1 MISCLFLL
9 VSSALLGCAQ
19 VVQIKVGMLIP
30 SGTSLDDDVGFYT
43 SAGAMVASLKMNHE
57 LGVYDPSVI
66 NITFAWYFDQ
76 CSESLAA
83 GYAAQLIKR
92 DGVNAIFGPACP
104 ESLREGRRS
113 AGWLREHPVVSL
125 GAPMPKD
132 FSSNGTQ
139 TYKTTLPAA
148 GTVLGT
154 VVALSNVLNAFNWT
168 QIAFLY
174 TANKDPDQHVPVC
187 PYLSETIESG
197 STYLSNVTGLYT
209 RQITN
214 TTVDAF
220 QSALRSFKTRARIIV
235 VCLENALPKRNLML
249 AAIKAE
255 MVSKDY
261 VFLFVQGSTSMLRFG
276 DPPFWEGNDGQ
287 DAVLKEAFKRVLTL
301 DKYSN
306 DTGDA
311 LSIRTEV
318 ADYIHGWPFYCNN
331 CSYNVNASA
340 FAVSLGDAFTVYL
353 NMLNQSYTR
362 HGTAHLTNGTQLI
375 SYYKQNIV
383 DFTSLYGTRFT
394 LSKGARAAR
403 YSLSGLSAD
412 GIPMAWATVGS
423 SATDPQNA
431 FVPTY
436 DEPFTTV
443 WETRGGFQ
451 PPSVPLCG
459 FNGEKCQGSP
469 LMYALIGVG
478 GVILFLVV
486 LIGLCLSVYIFQRQQ
501 RRRLNALWQV
511 DHALLRKPNDTDYAK
526 SVRSMQSGVSTST
539 KASIIRKN
547 TERTEFLLL
556 SNEIVVA
563 RKHPIAA
570 NWTAQEEDEFRKMR
584 QLDRANLNK
593 QAAHWGMIRDIVE
606 ALFYIHNSSFVQH
619 GTLSAY
625 RCVVGDRFEV
635 KVQFYGL
642 SKLKEQTMR
651 RLDDHSALYV
661 APEHL
666 QGQQNQLGSQA
677 GDIYSFA
684 IVCSVILTMKPA
696 YDIEN
701 VAETEAEIVRNVARG
716 RYPPTR
722 PSLESDRAIDVS
734 PELISLI
741 KRCWAEHPTE
751 RPKIEECREIL
762 LKRIFTNRST
772 NVMDYMFALM
782 ENTASDLELQ
792 VQQQTLELIGEQK
805 KADILLYRMM
815 PKAAADAL
823 KVGQSVNPELYTEA
837 TVFFSDIVGFTILA
851 SKSSPLQIINFLNDV
866 YTLADNVIDSHDAY
880 KAGNTRILS
889 FIRFFQVET
898 IGDGMHVV
906 SGVPKRNGNEHVKA
920 IADLSIDFQ
929 RAVKTLRM
937 PHIPDHPILMR
948 VGVHSGSVVAGI
960 VGMTAP
966 RYCVFGDTVNLAAK
980 MEASGRAGRIHITLH
995 TKALLQQHYAGKYTT
1010 FSRGEV
1016 LIKGIG
1022 AMITHWLVGP
1032 EDVNGFEP

>member
-9 VSSALLGCAQ
+9 LSFALLSCAQ

-43 SAGAMVASLKMNHE
+43 SAGAMVASLKMNQE

-92 DGVNAIFGPACP
+92 DGVNAIFGPTCP
-104 ESLREGRRS
+104 ESAKVVGAL
-113 AGWLREHPVVSL
+113 AGFENIPLFLW

-139 TYKTTLPAA
+139 SYPTTLPAA

-154 VVALSNVLNAFNWT
+154 VVAISNVLNAFNWT

-187 PYLSETIESG
+187 PYLSEIIESG

-209 RQITN
+209 RQVTN
-214 TTVDAF
+214 TSVDGF
-220 QSALRSFKTRARIIV
+220 QSALKSFKTRARIIV

-255 MVSKDY
+255 MVSKEY

-287 DAVLKEAFKRVLTL
+287 DQVLKEAFKRVLTL

-311 LSIRTEV
+311 LNIRTEV
-318 ADYIHGWPFYCNN
+318 ADYIHGWPFYCTN

-362 HGTAHLTNGTQLI
+362 HGTSHLTNGTQLI

-394 LSKGARAAR
+394 LSRGARAAR

-423 SATDPQNA
+423 STNDPQSN

-451 PPSVPLCG
+451 PLSVPVCG

-486 LIGLCLSVYIFQRQQ
+486 LIGLCLSVYMFQRQQ

-511 DHALLRKPNDTDYAK
+511 DHSLLRKPNDTDYAK

-539 KASIIRKN
+539 KASILRKN

-563 RKHPIAA
+563 RKHPIVA
-570 NWTAQEEDEFRKMR
+570 NWTAQEEDEFRK
-584 QLDRANLNK
+584 
-593 QAAHWGMIRDIVE
+593 
-606 ALFYIHNSSFVQH
+606 ALHYIHNSSFVQH

-666 QGQQNQLGSQA
+666 QGQQNQVGSQA

-701 VAETEAEIVRNVARG
+701 IPETEAEIVRNVARG

-734 PELISLI
+734 PELITLI

-823 KVGQSVNPELYTEA
+823 KVGQSVNPELYETA

-880 KAGNTRILS
+880 K
-889 FIRFFQVET
+889 VET

-1022 AMITHWLVGP
+1022 AMITHWLVAP